1 MRVSSSTYQLQWL
14 SALRRQQAELS
25 AIQQQ
30 VSSGKRIS
38 TAADDPAGA
47 AQGLLLQQGLDRLQN
62 FAGNAQTAARRLGLE
77 EDSLSQASDALN
89 RIRELAIQAANG
101 TQTQASRTA
110 IAAEA
115 TELLSGLISTA
126 NAQDGEGRYLF
137 AGNAVQT
144 RPFTLSGT
152 VDYNGDSGTRV
163 QRVADGRTVQ
173 ENDAGSA
180 VFFQIPTGNGTYTVS
195 AGAGNQ
201 GTASWNSATVT
212 NAAAIV
218 SGTFTLTLTAP
229 PPPPPPPP
237 PPAPAPPILPP
248 TWVAS
253 NGATVTGTPTS
264 ITYQG
269 TTITLDGTPAAG
281 DTFTIDS
288 SRYQDVF
295 TTVQDFI
302 TTLGQ
307 TTGSA
312 TGRATF
318 QNQLNSNLQNIDQA
332 LEHLTNF
339 RSQVGARLATIDQQ
353 VESNADVKL
362 ELTSSLSG
370 IRDLDYATAISQLE
384 LRLTSL
390 EAAQK
395 AYARTQSFSLFDVL

>member
-30 VSSGKRIS
+30 VSSGKRIT

-62 FAGNAQTAARRLGLE
+62 YAGNAQTASRRLGLE
-77 EDSLSQASDALN
+77 EESLSQASDALN
-89 RIRELAIQAANG
+89 RVRELAIQAANG
-101 TQTQASRTA
+101 TQTQESRTA

-115 TELLSGLISTA
+115 AELLTGLISTA

-137 AGNAVQT
+137 AGNAVQI
-144 RPFTLSGT
+144 RPFTLAGS
-152 VDYNGDSGTRV
+152 VQYNGDSGTRV

-173 ENDAGSA
+173 ENDPGSA
-180 VFFQIPTGNGTYTVS
+180 VFVQIPTGNGSYTVS
-195 AGAGNQ
+195 AGASNQ
-201 GTASWNSATVT
+201 GTASWSSATVSDP
-212 NAAAIV
+212 A
-218 SGTFTLTLTAP
+218 TFVPGAYTVTLTAG
-229 PPPPPPPP
+229 
-237 PPAPAPPILPP
+237 ATANDPP

-253 NGATVTGTPTS
+253 NGAIVTGNLTS
-264 ITYQG
+264 ITSQG
-269 TTITLDGTPAAG
+269 ATITMDGTPAVG
-281 DTFTIDS
+281 DTFTVGS

-295 TTVQDFI
+295 KTVQDFI
-302 TTLGQ
+302 STLSQ

-312 TGRATF
+312 SGRTAF
-318 QNQLNSNLQNIDQA
+318 QNKLNSNLQNIDQA
-332 LEHLTNF
+332 LQHLTNF

-353 VESNADVKL
+353 AESNADVKL

>member
-14 SALRRQQAELS
+14 AALRRQQAELS

-30 VSSGKRIS
+30 VSSGKRIT

-62 FAGNAQTAARRLGLE
+62 YAGNAQTASRRLGLE
-77 EDSLSQASDALN
+77 EDSLSQATDALN
-89 RIRELAIQAANG
+89 RVRELAIQAANG
-101 TQTQASRTA
+101 TQTQESRRA

-115 TELLSGLISTA
+115 AELLSGLISTA
-126 NAQDGEGRYLF
+126 NVQDGEGRYLF

-144 RPFTLSGT
+144 RPFTLAGS
-152 VDYNGDSGTRV
+152 VQYNGDSGTRV

-173 ENDAGSA
+173 ENDPGSE
-180 VFFQIPTGNGTYTVS
+180 VFVQIPGGNGTYTVG

-201 GTASWNSATVT
+201 GTAFWTS
-212 NAAAIV
+212 AIV
-218 SGTFTLTLTAP
+218 SDPTAFAPGAFTLTLTAP
-229 PPPPPPPP
+229 
-237 PPAPAPPILPP
+237 AVAGGTP

-253 NGATVTGTPTS
+253 NGVTVGGTVTS
-264 ITYQG
+264 ISFPG
-269 TTITLDGTPAAG
+269 AAITLEGTPAVG
-281 DTFTIDS
+281 DTFTVDS

-295 TTVQDFI
+295 KTVQDFI

-312 TGRATF
+312 AGRATF

-353 VESNADVKL
+353 TESNADVKL
-362 ELTSSLSG
+362 ELTSSLSS

>member
-1 MRVSSSTYQLQWL
+1 MRVSSSSYQLQWL
-14 SALRRQQAELS
+14 SALRRQQAELG

-62 FAGNAQTAARRLGLE
+62 YAGNAQTASRRLGLE
-77 EDSLSQASDALN
+77 EDALSQTTEALN

-101 TQTQASRTA
+101 TQTQESRSA

-115 TELLSGLISTA
+115 AELLNGLISTA

-144 RPFTLSGT
+144 RPFTLSGG
-152 VDYNGDSGTRV
+152 VQYNGDSGTRV

-173 ENDAGSA
+173 ENDPGSA
-180 VFFQIPTGNGTYTVS
+180 VFVQIPTGNGSYTVS

-201 GTASWNSATVT
+201 GTASWSSATV
-212 NAAAIV
+212 ADPA
-218 SGTFTLTLTAP
+218 TFVPGAYTVTLTAGATANDP
-229 PPPPPPPP
+229 PF
-237 PPAPAPPILPP
+237 
-248 TWVAS
+248 WVAS
-253 NGATVTGTPTS
+253 NGAIVTGNLTS
-264 ITYQG
+264 ITSQG
-269 TTITLDGTPAAG
+269 ATITLDGTPAVG
-281 DTFTIDS
+281 DTFAVDS

-295 TTVQDFI
+295 KTVQDFI

-312 TGRATF
+312 SGRATF

-332 LEHLTNF
+332 LQHLTNV

-353 VESNADVKL
+353 VESNEDVKL